1 MPSKATMPLPLMDT
15 IDGKGTT
22 GEGLLNPLCRL
33 YGALAVTDDI
43 HSNPQNLE
51 ESNPHR
57 GFDPSWNLQ
66 GSLLTAG
73 LNPSIFPRFKM
84 FARLTRLITI
94 EMKDGRNSRDALS
107 YALRAVLPFY
117 TLTPTGISAIEVTI
131 KRTYIYLY
139 VVYRCVCSYVY
150 KPVFYECLWIYMN
163 LFDYI

>member
-1 MPSKATMPLPLMDT
+1 MIIDITLKATMPLPLMDKG
-15 IDGKGTT
+15 DSEGTT

-43 HSNPQNLE
+43 HSNQQNLE
-51 ESNPHR
+51 ESNHHR

-94 EMKDGRNSRDALS
+94 EMKDGRNARDALG

-117 TLTPTGISAIEVTI
+117 TLTPTGISTIEVN
-131 KRTYIYLY
+131 KRTCIYVY
-139 VVYRCVCSYVY
+139 VVRYVC
-150 KPVFYECLWIYMN
+150 KHFFYICIWI
-163 LFDYI
+163 